1 MAERFG
7 YEEYDAPILEPLEI
21 YLAKT
26 GDEIVNEQTY
36 VFEDRGGRK
45 VVIRPEMTPT
55 VSRAPDFL
63 PNLQKE
69 LLAVVGRYVEIS
81 DDMIRVTLGNSG
93 DTSLLEINI
102 EIEGGKLKKGGGS
115 GPALSAAV

>member
-1 MAERFG
+1 MGFFRSLFQPHPPSAVIAKERLK
-7 YEEYDAPILEPLEI
+7 IV
-21 YLAKT
+21 LAHERA
-26 GDEIVNEQTY
+26 GN
-36 VFEDRGGRK
+36 
-45 VVIRPEMTPT
+45 
-55 VSRAPDFL
+55 RAPDFL
-63 PNLQKE
+63 PILQRE

-102 EIEGGKLKKGGGS
+102 EIEGAKPKAGA